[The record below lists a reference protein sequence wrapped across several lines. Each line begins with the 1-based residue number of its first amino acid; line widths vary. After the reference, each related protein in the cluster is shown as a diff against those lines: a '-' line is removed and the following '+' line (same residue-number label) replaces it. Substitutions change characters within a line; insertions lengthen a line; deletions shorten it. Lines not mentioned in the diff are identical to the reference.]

1 MIQTERNPAAVC
13 LVNNEKLLSEEKL
26 QQIAAEMNLSE
37 TVYIIDTCQTGFTLG
52 DRFRI
57 RWFTPTNEVNLCGH
71 ATVASASV
79 LFYQLSKQSVRQN
92 NFDSASGPLITERAH
107 PNGITMN
114 FPLNPPE
121 NQDEEEIANLLQHIG
136 TTARI
141 HSVYICKTTHNL
153 LIRLNDSTT
162 RLELESLRPDT
173 TAMMNAEPT
182 GKVKGVI
189 ITLKGTI
196 DNGCVDKAGEA
207 YDFIS
212 RYFAPWNGIPE
223 DPVTGSAHTVSG
235 AYWSEVLQ
243 KKSLYDVGT
252 SIEYTYKEIEYGK
265 CSLHVNQER
274 CWYCKDCDSFV
285 CLKCVS
291 ETHQQHVLIDTDQIH
306 KEKVS
311 QVSKLIE
318 LYKRKITSIRT
329 IKKIGQK
336 KYEESKKKIIER
348 KEDLTK
354 LLDDH
359 SKHMLYQLEEK
370 CKTSEIGSKSE
381 DLSKTLDLLLN
392 CQRSKRADLLLGT
405 LNTFQDAD
413 VHQDQTACFPRFVM
427 GRPLSPKLIEKF
439 GSFREETV
447 VYPNEEIE
455 LLLKSSHI
463 TSLQMIKRIVEIS
476 DEKFYVID
484 ESSLYCVEIKKGEK
498 LHIKKIVDIKAVDI
512 SFDITKTKEI
522 LIAMAKEGKIMVLKP
537 SLKMKLFF
545 SRSGFSPSAIH
556 ITKDDKVIVGVREEG
571 ELEVSSDEDS
581 RRQIIVFDKNGQEE
595 NVFEYDKRGNASF
608 QRQ

>member
-1 MIQTERNPAAVC
+1 MELPIYTVDAFTNVPFQGNPAAVC

-79 LFYQLSKQSVRQN
+79 LFYQLNNQSDRIT
-92 NFDSASGPLITERAH
+92 FDSASGPLITERAH

-189 ITLKGTI
+189 ISLKGTI

-243 KKSLYDVGT
+243 KKSLYARQ
-252 SIEYTYKEIEYGK
+252 
-265 CSLHVNQER
+265 C
-274 CWYCKDCDSFV
+274 
-285 CLKCVS
+285 
-291 ETHQQHVLIDTDQIH
+291 
-306 KEKVS
+306 
-311 QVSKLIE
+311 
-318 LYKRKITSIRT
+318 
-329 IKKIGQK
+329 
-336 KYEESKKKIIER
+336 
-348 KEDLTK
+348 
-354 LLDDH
+354 
-359 SKHMLYQLEEK
+359 
-370 CKTSEIGSKSE
+370 
-381 DLSKTLDLLLN
+381 
-392 CQRSKRADLLLGT
+392 SKRGG
-405 LNTFQDAD
+405 D
-413 VHQDQTACFPRFVM
+413 VRIQIKDD
-427 GRPLSPKLIEKF
+427 GRVNLTGQSAI
-439 GSFREETV
+439 
-447 VYPNEEIE
+447 
-455 LLLKSSHI
+455 
-463 TSLQMIKRIVEIS
+463 
-476 DEKFYVID
+476 
-484 ESSLYCVEIKKGEK
+484 
-498 LHIKKIVDIKAVDI
+498 
-512 SFDITKTKEI
+512 
-522 LIAMAKEGKIMVLKP
+522 VLKGTFIL
-537 SLKMKLFF
+537 S
-545 SRSGFSPSAIH
+545 
-556 ITKDDKVIVGVREEG
+556 
-571 ELEVSSDEDS
+571 
-581 RRQIIVFDKNGQEE
+581 
-595 NVFEYDKRGNASF
+595 
-608 QRQ
+608 